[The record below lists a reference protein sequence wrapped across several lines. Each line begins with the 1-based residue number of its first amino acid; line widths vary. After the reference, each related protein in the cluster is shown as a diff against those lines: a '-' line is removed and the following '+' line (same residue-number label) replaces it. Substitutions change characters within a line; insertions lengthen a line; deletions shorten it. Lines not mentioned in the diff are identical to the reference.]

1 MLTEIN
7 GIWRRG
13 GETRCV
19 VTWESF
25 YRKPCG
31 LQTLW
36 IFFSSQI
43 VMQVPR
49 LWQIAHYACTCVFLC
64 NSLTS
69 FLSSAICSLSW
80 VIYCLESEWF
90 SWPWINPSSFCR
102 QNIHTRT
109 LNYTDIMVD
118 RTFMNLV
125 NRHGWYFSP
134 VFLAR
139 LSFAGVQ
146 P

>member
-1 MLTEIN
+1 MKK
-7 GIWRRG
+7 RRNQV
-13 GETRCV
+13 CV

-25 YRKPCG
+25 YRKPRG
-31 LQTLW
+31 LETLW
-36 IFFSSQI
+36 IFFLITDCDGSAKI
-43 VMQVPR
+43 VTDSTLCM
-49 LWQIAHYACTCVFLC
+49 YCTCVFLC
-64 NSLTS
+64 DSLTS

-80 VIYCLESEWF
+80 VMYCLESEWF

-102 QNIHTRT
+102 QYILTLT

-118 RTFMNLV
+118 RTFMSLV

-146 P
+146 L